1 MNFTGNE
8 LDGGSKLGNITSA
21 GVGSTTITGDVIVG
35 DLETDTYTSVNEE
48 FDSLNDKTRN
58 ITATALATTLDKN
71 ILTTGA
77 SNIELNSTDA
87 ISLISANRIT
97 INGGDYLNVTSDDK
111 YLLEVEGDIEIITPL
126 ISITAPDITLE
137 GVVKPFGATTTLGTS
152 ANPWLSANITEL
164 NTDLVQ
170 DTTGTTKIEMDPTDV
185 AVTATNF
192 TVNGDNLPNKITAL
206 ETKTQDITTSG
217 TETTITGTKLTLNP
231 TGFMVISTPAISCG
245 TAVFNLSGNLLG
257 SSTSRIG
264 NGGNVFLSTHIAEVN
279 TGVIKD
285 LTGTS
290 NIQMNASSV
299 DLSTGQFNIAA
310 DVLPV
315 GTSTLGSPTS
325 PWVLSHITQ
334 LEAGSV
340 VTTDINS
347 PNVITVNSGAG
358 ITLTGNTTVSNA
370 LTVFGT
376 SSFNGVASFGTAS
389 ATTFGVGANLGVG
402 GNVDVGGLI
411 DIGTGTNTISVDA
424 SSKNLVYTE
433 NSVAYPI
440 AGPTVTP
447 SAVVGS
453 LSIDSATKALTYTD
467 NSIEYPITGPN
478 LSGTIDLIANTI
490 FYSDSFVEL
499 YWEAG
504 DGQPQYK
511 ILTPVE
517 DLFYDHTI
525 RYIKGGADGANPTY
539 LFGAEG
545 LETTSAFRYFTA
557 DGNRLSTYD
566 AINFSGVYLITL
578 CCEQLSRPAYEYTIF
593 YGQAN
598 ATGHFNV
605 KVSTPN

>member
-8 LDGGSKLGNITSA
+8 LDGGNKLGNISSVS
-21 GVGSTTITGDVIVG
+21 VGTTTITGDVIVG

-48 FDSLNDKTRN
+48 FDSLN
-58 ITATALATTLDKN
+58 
-71 ILTTGA
+71 
-77 SNIELNSTDA
+77 E
-87 ISLISANRIT
+87 
-97 INGGDYLNVTSDDK
+97 
-111 YLLEVEGDIEIITPL
+111 
-126 ISITAPDITLE
+126 
-137 GVVKPFGATTTLGTS
+137 
-152 ANPWLSANITEL
+152 
-164 NTDLVQ
+164 
-170 DTTGTTKIEMDPTDV
+170 
-185 AVTATNF
+185 
-192 TVNGDNLPNKITAL
+192 
-206 ETKTQDITTSG
+206 KTQDITTSG

-257 SSTSRIG
+257 SSTSTIG

-285 LTGTS
+285 LTGSS

-299 DLSTGQFNIAA
+299 EVSTGQFNISA
-310 DVLPV
+310 DVVPI
-315 GTSTLGSPTS
+315 GTSTLGSSTN
-325 PWVLSHITQ
+325 PWVLSNITQ

-424 SSKNLVYTE
+424 TSKNLVYTE

-440 AGPTVTP
+440 AGPTVT
-447 SAVVGS
+447 SSGVVGS
-453 LSIDSATKALTYTD
+453 LSIDSTTKALTYTD

-478 LSGTIDLIANTI
+478 LSGTIDLISNTV

-499 YWEAG
+499 YWEASN
-504 DGQPQYK
+504 GQPQYK
-511 ILTPVE
+511 ILNPIE
-517 DLFYDHTI
+517 DLYYDHTI
-525 RYIKGGADGANPTY
+525 RYIKGGAVGANPTY

-545 LETTSAFRYFTA
+545 LETTSGFKYFT
-557 DGNRLSTYD
+557 DNGNRLATYD
-566 AINFSGVYLITL
+566 AVNFSGVYLITL

-598 ATGHFNV
+598 ETGHFNV